1 MASDCREQ
9 AVSEEYVDFIWQQ
22 NLSEE
27 ELDRFFPDIC
37 RQPINN
43 FYTVFYVERAFL
55 PPGEEAEYG
64 FEVLPALYAPL
75 QTESLEAAN
84 ILQLQNQPVLELR
97 GQGVL
102 VGLIDTGIDYTN
114 RCFQDSAGE
123 SRILAI
129 WDQTEQGGAPPCSV

>member
-55 PPGEEAEYG
+55 PPGEEAE
-64 FEVLPALYAPL
+64 
-75 QTESLEAAN
+75 
-84 ILQLQNQPVLELR
+84 
-97 GQGVL
+97 
-102 VGLIDTGIDYTN
+102 
-114 RCFQDSAGE
+114 
-123 SRILAI
+123 
-129 WDQTEQGGAPPCSV
+129 